1 MACRF
6 EWGATMTCLIDNPE
20 EKVPS
25 ETRVVRTIKH
35 GDTTYELYVGA
46 CGCCG
51 THPVFRLMRLCG
63 ASLSIYEISADD
75 YRNLDEYIADLH
87 ESFSIDVVTKLT
99 QLRNTIEQFNS
110 RGLFETEGVHPFNVR
125 LIDKARLI
133 ASRLSKQGKL
143 QEIIDHADD
152 SQHDLAS
159 AFILGCIA
167 TENHWLT
174 VHEDAVFEG
183 YAHIEGRESGRPLA
197 LAARIRQGK
206 RTRRAVIDAAA
217 KLYAQ
222 DPSLRRNDTRA
233 ANRIV
238 SLKLESLRKKDG
250 TYLGTDA
257 VVKHLRAA
265 RLDCDLTGKSQ

>member
-1 MACRF
+1 
-6 EWGATMTCLIDNPE
+6 MTELCPIDNLE

-51 THPVFRLMRLCG
+51 THSVFRLMRLCG
-63 ASLSIYEISADD
+63 ASLSIYEISAEDC
-75 YRNLDEYIADLH
+75 RNLDDYVASLH
-87 ESFSIDVVTKLT
+87 ESFSVDVVAKLT
-99 QLRNTIEQFNS
+99 QLRSTIAEFNS
-110 RGLFETEGVHPFNVR
+110 RGLFETEGIHPFNVR

-133 ASRLSKQGKL
+133 ASRLSKEGKL

-152 SQHDLAS
+152 STHDLAA

-197 LAARIRQGK
+197 LAARLRQGK
-206 RTRRAVIDAAA
+206 RTRKAVIDAAA
-217 KLYAQ
+217 NLYARE
-222 DPSLRRNDTRA
+222 PSLKRNDTKT
-233 ANRIV
+233 ANRII
-238 SLKLESLRKKDG
+238 SLKLESLRKRDG
-250 TYLGTDA
+250 TYLGADA

-265 RLDCDLTGKSQ
+265 RITAST